1 MDLSIRTIKPEEI
14 PFSYTQSQNDNI
26 ESGCIG
32 FLRGDFDTSG
42 KGFYSTWEDKVKFLK
57 TDEFK
62 REFDDVINSLRFGYG
77 ELLKDR
83 SSLSAYCHNNPDG
96 VIEGNYTKEYGFRV
110 DTDEH
115 SYILR
120 CNPTKGDYNFYVYAY
135 DRETF
140 EKHLNEL
147 GVDDLSET
155 YKKNPDLCKKMK
167 AEQDKYKDWLMQQS
181 PEEILNHAYEYSVR
195 NDILTHTQYADL
207 SDELA
212 TALLNSPSPLSDV
225 YDRFIRVETDYI
237 MTIDGSIYEAAFRA
251 FEKAEAEKEKTMTVL
266 IVAPGEKP
274 TVETIPAGLDS
285 LYNQVGEPIQ
295 AIYPFEE
302 PVGIVCNDNGKING
316 MQLNRALRDDENSI
330 YDIVSGT
337 FLVVGLGEED
347 FCSLTPEQIEK
358 YSEHF
363 AEPEMFFMLDGE
375 IQAIPYNDP
384 SKYPLYEKP
393 FSEARDREEISAYRL
408 SSRADNMC
416 KTAIEAAINDNY
428 SDCRLD
434 PEGAK
439 KVIENFGID
448 RVKKILALT
457 CIVKDYDGRISPE
470 NKAWA
475 KTVRPNDEKDKID
488 LSLVI
493 DGVNPGLT
501 DIFVRQVKRI
511 ETERFEKKPSVLKKL
526 ESVKDNI
533 VPSLSTPKKK
543 EQVL

>member
-1 MDLSIRTIKPEEI
+1 MDLSIRPIKPEEI

-57 TDEFK
+57 TEKFK
-62 REFDDVINSLRFGYG
+62 KEFDDVINSLRLGNG

-83 SSLSAYCHNNPDG
+83 SSLSAYCQNNPEG

-120 CNPTKGDYNFYVYAY
+120 CNLTKGDYNFYVYAY
-135 DRETF
+135 DRVTF
-140 EKHLNEL
+140 EKHLNEIGGKIMDTAEINEKL
-147 GVDDLSET
+147 YDLMS
-155 YKKNPDLCKKMK
+155 
-167 AEQDKYKDWLMQQS
+167 AEQEKFKGWLLKQS
-181 PEEILNHAYEYSVR
+181 PEEILNHTQEYTVR
-195 NDILTHTQYADL
+195 EDILMAL
-207 SDELA
+207 SEIEIPENLA
-212 TALLNSPSPLSDV
+212 RALLESPAPLQEV
-225 YDRFIRVETDYI
+225 YDLFSDKETDY
-237 MTIDGSIYEAAFRA
+237 MQTLRDSITETAEHN
-251 FEKAEAEKEKTMTVL
+251 FELQQSKTEKTMTVL
-266 IVAPGEKP
+266 VVAPGEKP

-347 FCSLTPEQIEK
+347 FCSLSPEQIEK

-384 SKYPLYEKP
+384 SKFPIYEKS
-393 FSEARDREEISAYRL
+393 FEEARDREEISAYRL

-439 KVIENFGID
+439 KVVENFGID
-448 RVKKILALT
+448 RVKKILAFT

-475 KTVRPNDEKDKID
+475 KTVRPNDMKDKID

-501 DIFVRQVKRI
+501 DVFIRQVKKI
-511 ETERFEKKPSVLKKL
+511 EDERKPSVLKKL
-526 ESVKDNI
+526 ESAKDNI
-533 VPSLSTPKKK
+533 TPASTSPMKKD
-543 EQVL
+543 QVL

>member
-1 MDLSIRTIKPEEI
+1 MDLSIRPIKPEEI

-42 KGFYSTWEDKVKFLK
+42 KGFYTIWEDKVKFLK

-140 EKHLNEL
+140 EKHLNEIGGKDMGTEEL
-147 GVDDLSET
+147 KSTLYD
-155 YKKNPDLCKKMK
+155 MMH
-167 AEQDKYKDWLMQQS
+167 AEQQNYREWLMKQQ
-181 PEEILNHAYEYSVR
+181 PEEILSHTYEFTVR
-195 NDILTHTQYADL
+195 EDILVALEEVEL
-207 SDELA
+207 SDELMK
-212 TALLNSPSPLSDV
+212 ALMDSPSPLQEV
-225 YDRFIRVETDYI
+225 YEMFADKETDY
-237 MTIDGSIYEAAFRA
+237 MQTLRDTITETAEHN
-251 FEKAEAEKEKTMTVL
+251 FEKQTENSLTVL
-266 IVAPGEKP
+266 VVAPGEKP
-274 TVETIPAGLDS
+274 SVVTIPAGLDS

-347 FCSLTPEQIEK
+347 FCSLTLEQIEK

-384 SKYPLYEKP
+384 SKFPLYEKS

-439 KVIENFGID
+439 KVVENFGLD

-475 KTVRPNDEKDKID
+475 KTVRPNDVKDKID
-488 LSLVI
+488 LSLVV

-501 DIFVRQVKRI
+501 DIFVRQVKKI
-511 ETERFEKKPSVLKKL
+511 EDERKPSVLKKL
-526 ESVKDNI
+526 ETAKDNI
-533 VPSLSTPKKK
+533 VPSSSTPKKK

>member
-1 MDLSIRTIKPEEI
+1 MDLSIRPIKPEEI

-42 KGFYSTWEDKVKFLK
+42 KGFYTTWEDKVKFLK

-83 SSLSAYCHNNPDG
+83 SFLSAYCHNNPDG

-140 EKHLNEL
+140 EKHLNEIGGKDMGTEEL
-147 GVDDLSET
+147 KSTLYD
-155 YKKNPDLCKKMK
+155 MMH
-167 AEQDKYKDWLMQQS
+167 AEQQNYREWLMKQQ
-181 PEEILNHAYEYSVR
+181 PEEILSHTYEFTVR
-195 NDILTHTQYADL
+195 EDILVALEEVEL
-207 SDELA
+207 SDELMK
-212 TALLNSPSPLSDV
+212 ALMDSPSPLQEV
-225 YDRFIRVETDYI
+225 YEMFADKETDY
-237 MTIDGSIYEAAFRA
+237 MQNLRDTITETAEHN
-251 FEKAEAEKEKTMTVL
+251 FEKQTENTLTVL
-266 IVAPGEKP
+266 VVAPGEKP
-274 TVETIPAGLDS
+274 KVETIDCGLES
-285 LYNQVGEPIQ
+285 LQQQVGGYIE
-295 AIYPFEE
+295 AVYPFEE
-302 PVGIVCNDNGKING
+302 PVGLVCNEEGKING

-384 SKYPLYEKP
+384 SKFPLYEKS

-428 SDCRLD
+428 SECRLN

-439 KVIENFGID
+439 KVVENFGLD

-475 KTVRPNDEKDKID
+475 KTVRPNDVKDKID
-488 LSLVI
+488 LSLVV

-511 ETERFEKKPSVLKKL
+511 ETERSEKKPSVLKKL
-526 ESVKDNI
+526 ESAKDNI
-533 VPSLSTPKKK
+533 APASTAPKKK
-543 EQVL
+543 DQVL

>member
-1 MDLSIRTIKPEEI
+1 MNLSIRPIKPEEI
-14 PFSYTQSQNDNI
+14 PFSYKQSQNDNI

-42 KGFYSTWEDKVKFLK
+42 KGFYTTWEDKVKFLK

-140 EKHLNEL
+140 EKHLNEIGGKDMGTEEL
-147 GVDDLSET
+147 KSTLYD
-155 YKKNPDLCKKMK
+155 MMH
-167 AEQDKYKDWLMQQS
+167 AEQQNYREWLMKQQ
-181 PEEILNHAYEYSVR
+181 PEEILSHTYEFTVR
-195 NDILTHTQYADL
+195 EDILVALEEVEL
-207 SDELA
+207 SDELMK
-212 TALLNSPSPLSDV
+212 ALMDSPSPLQEV
-225 YDRFIRVETDYI
+225 YEMFADKETDY
-237 MTIDGSIYEAAFRA
+237 MQTLRDTITETAEHN
-251 FEKAEAEKEKTMTVL
+251 FEKQTENSLTVL

-274 TVETIPAGLDS
+274 SVVTIPAGLDS

-384 SKYPLYEKP
+384 SKFPLYEKP
-393 FSEARDREEISAYRL
+393 FAEARDSDEISAYRL

-439 KVIENFGID
+439 KVVENFGLD

-475 KTVRPNDEKDKID
+475 KTVRPNDVKDKID
-488 LSLVI
+488 LSLIV

-501 DIFVRQVKRI
+501 DIFIRQVKKI
-511 ETERFEKKPSVLKKL
+511 EDERKPSVLKKL
-526 ESVKDNI
+526 ESAKDNI
-533 VPSLSTPKKK
+533 APASTVPKKK
-543 EQVL
+543 DQVL

>member
-1 MDLSIRTIKPEEI
+1 MDLSIRPIKPEEI

-26 ESGCIG
+26 ESGCVG

-42 KGFYSTWEDKVKFLK
+42 KGFYTTWEDKVKFLK

-83 SSLSAYCHNNPDG
+83 SSLSAYCQNNPDG

-140 EKHLNEL
+140 EKHLNEIGGKDMGTEEL
-147 GVDDLSET
+147 KSTLYD
-155 YKKNPDLCKKMK
+155 MMH
-167 AEQDKYKDWLMQQS
+167 AEQQNYREWLMKQQ
-181 PEEILNHAYEYSVR
+181 PEEILSHTYEFTVR
-195 NDILTHTQYADL
+195 EDILVALEQVEL
-207 SDELA
+207 SDNLMK
-212 TALLNSPSPLSDV
+212 ALMDSPSPLQEV
-225 YDRFIRVETDYI
+225 YEMFANKETDY
-237 MTIDGSIYEAAFRA
+237 MQTLRDTITEAAEHN
-251 FEKAEAEKEKTMTVL
+251 FEKQTENSLTVL
-266 IVAPGEKP
+266 VVAPGEKP
-274 TVETIPAGLDS
+274 RVETIDCGLEC
-285 LYNQVGEPIQ
+285 LQQQVGGYIE
-295 AIYPFEE
+295 AVYPFEE
-302 PVGIVCNDNGKING
+302 PVGLVCNEEGKING

-363 AEPEMFFMLDGE
+363 AEPEMFFMLNGE

-384 SKYPLYEKP
+384 SKFPLYEKS
-393 FSEARDREEISAYRL
+393 FAEAREREEISAFRL

-428 SDCRLD
+428 SDCRFD

-439 KVIENFGID
+439 KVVENFGID
-448 RVKKILALT
+448 RIKKILALT
-457 CIVKDYDGRISPE
+457 CIVKDYDGRISDE

-475 KTVRPNDEKDKID
+475 KTVRPNDVKDKID
-488 LSLVI
+488 LSLVV

-511 ETERFEKKPSVLKKL
+511 ETERSEKKPSVLKKL
-526 ESVKDNI
+526 ESAKDNI
-533 VPSLSTPKKK
+533 APASTAPKKK
-543 EQVL
+543 DQVL

>member
-1 MDLSIRTIKPEEI
+1 MNLSIRPIKPEEI
-14 PFSYTQSQNDNI
+14 PFSYKQSQNDYV

-83 SSLSAYCHNNPDG
+83 SSLSTYCHNNPDG

-140 EKHLNEL
+140 EKHLNEIGGKDMGTEEL
-147 GVDDLSET
+147 KSTLYD
-155 YKKNPDLCKKMK
+155 MMH
-167 AEQDKYKDWLMQQS
+167 AEQQNYREWLMKQQ
-181 PEEILNHAYEYSVR
+181 PEEILSHTYEFTVR
-195 NDILTHTQYADL
+195 EDILVALEQVEL
-207 SDELA
+207 SDNLMK
-212 TALLNSPSPLSDV
+212 ALMDSPSPLQEV
-225 YDRFIRVETDYI
+225 YEMFADKETDY
-237 MTIDGSIYEAAFRA
+237 MQTLRNTITETAEHN
-251 FEKAEAEKEKTMTVL
+251 FEKQTENSLTVL
-266 IVAPGEKP
+266 VVAPGEKP
-274 TVETIPAGLDS
+274 RVETIDCGLES
-285 LYNQVGEPIQ
+285 LQQQVGGYIE
-295 AIYPFEE
+295 AVYPFEE
-302 PVGIVCNDNGKING
+302 PVGLVCNEEGKING

-384 SKYPLYEKP
+384 SKFPLYEKF
-393 FSEARDREEISAYRL
+393 FSEARDRDEISAYRL

-439 KVIENFGID
+439 KVVENFGLD

-475 KTVRPNDEKDKID
+475 KTVRPNDVKDKID
-488 LSLVI
+488 LSLVV

-511 ETERFEKKPSVLKKL
+511 ETERSEKKPSVLKKL
-526 ESVKDNI
+526 ESAKDNI
-533 VPSLSTPKKK
+533 APASTAPKKK
-543 EQVL
+543 DQVL

>member
-1 MDLSIRTIKPEEI
+1 MDLSIRPIKPEEI
-14 PFSYTQSQNDNI
+14 PFSYKQSQNDYV

-83 SSLSAYCHNNPDG
+83 SSLSAYCQNNPDG

-140 EKHLNEL
+140 EKHLNEIGGKDMGTEEL
-147 GVDDLSET
+147 KSTLYD
-155 YKKNPDLCKKMK
+155 MMH
-167 AEQDKYKDWLMQQS
+167 AEQQNYREWLMKQQ
-181 PEEILNHAYEYSVR
+181 PEEILSHTYEFTVR
-195 NDILTHTQYADL
+195 EDILVALEQVEL
-207 SDELA
+207 SDNLMK
-212 TALLNSPSPLSDV
+212 ALMDSPSPLQEV
-225 YDRFIRVETDYI
+225 YEMFADKETDY
-237 MTIDGSIYEAAFRA
+237 MQTLRNTITETAEHN
-251 FEKAEAEKEKTMTVL
+251 FEKQTENSLTVL
-266 IVAPGEKP
+266 VVAPGEKP
-274 TVETIPAGLDS
+274 RVETIDCGLES
-285 LYNQVGEPIQ
+285 LQQQVGGYIE
-295 AIYPFEE
+295 AVYPFEE
-302 PVGIVCNDNGKING
+302 PVGLVCNEEGKING

-384 SKYPLYEKP
+384 SKFPLYEKS

-439 KVIENFGID
+439 KVVENFGID

-475 KTVRPNDEKDKID
+475 KTVRPNDVKDKID
-488 LSLVI
+488 LSLVV

-501 DIFVRQVKRI
+501 DVFIRQVMKI
-511 ETERFEKKPSVLKKL
+511 EDERKPSVLKKL
-526 ESVKDNI
+526 ETAKDNI
-533 VPSLSTPKKK
+533 VPSSSTPKKK

>member
-1 MDLSIRTIKPEEI
+1 MDLSIRPIKLEEI

-42 KGFYSTWEDKVKFLK
+42 KGFYTTWEDKVKFLK

-140 EKHLNEL
+140 EKHLNEIGGKDMGTEEL
-147 GVDDLSET
+147 KSTLYD
-155 YKKNPDLCKKMK
+155 MMH
-167 AEQDKYKDWLMQQS
+167 AEQQNYREWLMKQQ
-181 PEEILNHAYEYSVR
+181 PEEILSHTYEFTVR
-195 NDILTHTQYADL
+195 EDILVALEQVEL
-207 SDELA
+207 SDNLMK
-212 TALLNSPSPLSDV
+212 ALMDSPSPLQEV
-225 YDRFIRVETDYI
+225 YEMFADKETDY
-237 MTIDGSIYEAAFRA
+237 MQTLRDTITETAEHN
-251 FEKAEAEKEKTMTVL
+251 FEKQTENSLTVL
-266 IVAPGEKP
+266 VVAPGEKP
-274 TVETIPAGLDS
+274 SVVTIPAGLDS

-363 AEPEMFFMLDGE
+363 AEPEMFFMLDGV

-384 SKYPLYEKP
+384 SKFPLYEKS

-439 KVIENFGID
+439 KVVENFGID

-470 NKAWA
+470 NKVWA
-475 KTVRPNDEKDKID
+475 KTVRPNDVKDKID

-493 DGVNPGLT
+493 DGVNAGLT
-501 DIFVRQVKRI
+501 DIFVRQIKKI
-511 ETERFEKKPSVLKKL
+511 EYERKPSVLKKL
-526 ESVKDNI
+526 ESAKDNI
-533 VPSLSTPKKK
+533 APVSTAPKKK
-543 EQVL
+543 DQVL

>member
-1 MDLSIRTIKPEEI
+1 MDLSIRPIKPEEI
-14 PFSYTQSQNDNI
+14 PFSYKQSQNDYV

-42 KGFYSTWEDKVKFLK
+42 KGFYTTWEDKVKFLK

-140 EKHLNEL
+140 EKHLNEIGGKDMGTEEL
-147 GVDDLSET
+147 KSTLYD
-155 YKKNPDLCKKMK
+155 MMH
-167 AEQDKYKDWLMQQS
+167 AEQQNYREWLMKQQ
-181 PEEILNHAYEYSVR
+181 PEEILSHTYEFTVR
-195 NDILTHTQYADL
+195 EDILVALEQVEL
-207 SDELA
+207 SDNLMK
-212 TALLNSPSPLSDV
+212 ALMDSPSPLQEV
-225 YDRFIRVETDYI
+225 YEMFADKETDY
-237 MTIDGSIYEAAFRA
+237 MQTLRDTITETAEHN
-251 FEKAEAEKEKTMTVL
+251 FEKQTENSLTVL
-266 IVAPGEKP
+266 VVAPGEKP
-274 TVETIPAGLDS
+274 SVVTIPAGLDS

-384 SKYPLYEKP
+384 SKFPLYEKS

-439 KVIENFGID
+439 KVVENFGID

-470 NKAWA
+470 NKVWA
-475 KTVRPNDEKDKID
+475 KTVRPNDVKDKID
-488 LSLVI
+488 LSLVV

-501 DIFVRQVKRI
+501 DIFVRQVKKI
-511 ETERFEKKPSVLKKL
+511 ETERSEKKHSVLKKL
-526 ESVKDNI
+526 ESAKDNI
-533 VPSLSTPKKK
+533 APASTAPKKK
-543 EQVL
+543 DQVL

>member
-1 MDLSIRTIKPEEI
+1 MDLSIRPIKPEEI
-14 PFSYTQSQNDNI
+14 PFSYTQSQNDYV

-42 KGFYSTWEDKVKFLK
+42 KGFYTTWEDKVKFLK

-83 SSLSAYCHNNPDG
+83 SSLSAYCQNNPDG

-140 EKHLNEL
+140 EKHLNEIGGKDMGTEEL
-147 GVDDLSET
+147 KSTLYD
-155 YKKNPDLCKKMK
+155 MMH
-167 AEQDKYKDWLMQQS
+167 AEQQNYREWLMKQQ
-181 PEEILNHAYEYSVR
+181 PEEILSHTYEFTVR
-195 NDILTHTQYADL
+195 EDILVALEEVEL
-207 SDELA
+207 SDELMK
-212 TALLNSPSPLSDV
+212 ALMDSPSPLQEV
-225 YDRFIRVETDYI
+225 YEMFADKETDY
-237 MTIDGSIYEAAFRA
+237 MQTLRDTITETAEHN
-251 FEKAEAEKEKTMTVL
+251 FEKQTENTLTVL
-266 IVAPGEKP
+266 VVAPGEKP
-274 TVETIPAGLDS
+274 KVETIDCGLES
-285 LYNQVGEPIQ
+285 LQQQVGGYIE
-295 AIYPFEE
+295 AVYPFEE
-302 PVGIVCNDNGKING
+302 PVGLVCNEEGKING
-316 MQLNRALRDDENSI
+316 MQLNRALRDDENGI

-384 SKYPLYEKP
+384 SKFPLYEKP
-393 FSEARDREEISAYRL
+393 FAEARDREEISAYRL

-416 KTAIEAAINDNY
+416 KTAIEGAINDNY

-439 KVIENFGID
+439 KVVENFGID

-475 KTVRPNDEKDKID
+475 KTVRPNDDKEKID
-488 LSLVI
+488 LSLVV

-501 DIFVRQVKRI
+501 DIFVRQIKKI
-511 ETERFEKKPSVLKKL
+511 EGERKPSVLKKL
-526 ESVKDNI
+526 ESAKDNI
-533 VPSLSTPKKK
+533 SPASTATKKK
-543 EQVL
+543 DQVL

>member
-1 MDLSIRTIKPEEI
+1 MNLSIRPIKPEEI
-14 PFSYTQSQNDNI
+14 PFSYKQSQNDNI

-42 KGFYSTWEDKVKFLK
+42 KGFYTTWEDKVKFLK

-83 SSLSAYCHNNPDG
+83 SSLSAYCQNKPDG

-140 EKHLNEL
+140 EKHLNEIGGKDMGTEEL
-147 GVDDLSET
+147 KSTLYD
-155 YKKNPDLCKKMK
+155 MMH
-167 AEQDKYKDWLMQQS
+167 AEQQNYREWLMKQQ
-181 PEEILNHAYEYSVR
+181 PEEILSHTYEFTVR
-195 NDILTHTQYADL
+195 EDILVALEEVEL
-207 SDELA
+207 SDELMK
-212 TALLNSPSPLSDV
+212 ALMDSPSPLQEV
-225 YDRFIRVETDYI
+225 YEMFADKETDY
-237 MTIDGSIYEAAFRA
+237 MQTLRDTITETAEHN
-251 FEKAEAEKEKTMTVL
+251 FEKQTENTLTVL
-266 IVAPGEKP
+266 VVAPGEKP
-274 TVETIPAGLDS
+274 KVETIDCGLES
-285 LYNQVGEPIQ
+285 LQQQVGGYIE
-295 AIYPFEE
+295 AVYPFEE
-302 PVGIVCNDNGKING
+302 PVGFVCNEEGKING

-358 YSEHF
+358 YAEHF

-384 SKYPLYEKP
+384 SKFPLYEKS

-428 SDCRLD
+428 SDSKLD

-439 KVIENFGID
+439 KVVENFGID

-475 KTVRPNDEKDKID
+475 KTVRPNDVKDKID
-488 LSLVI
+488 LSLVV

-501 DIFVRQVKRI
+501 DIFVRQVKKI
-511 ETERFEKKPSVLKKL
+511 ETERSEKKPSVLKKL
-526 ESVKDNI
+526 ESAKDNI
-533 VPSLSTPKKK
+533 APASTTPKKK
-543 EQVL
+543 DQVL

>member
-1 MDLSIRTIKPEEI
+1 MDLSIRPIKPEEI

-83 SSLSAYCHNNPDG
+83 SSLSAYCQNNPDG

-140 EKHLNEL
+140 EKHLNEIGGKDMGTEEL
-147 GVDDLSET
+147 KSTLYD
-155 YKKNPDLCKKMK
+155 MMH
-167 AEQDKYKDWLMQQS
+167 AEQQNYREWLMKQQ
-181 PEEILNHAYEYSVR
+181 PEEILSHTYEFTVR
-195 NDILTHTQYADL
+195 EDILVALEEVEL
-207 SDELA
+207 SDELMK
-212 TALLNSPSPLSDV
+212 ALMDSPSPLQEV
-225 YDRFIRVETDYI
+225 YEMFADKETDY
-237 MTIDGSIYEAAFRA
+237 MQTLRDTITETAEYN
-251 FEKAEAEKEKTMTVL
+251 FEKQTENTLTVL
-266 IVAPGEKP
+266 VVAPGEKP
-274 TVETIPAGLDS
+274 KVETIDCGLES
-285 LYNQVGEPIQ
+285 LQQQVGGYIE
-295 AIYPFEE
+295 AVYPFEE
-302 PVGIVCNDNGKING
+302 PVGLVCNEEGKING
-316 MQLNRALRDDENSI
+316 MQLNRALRNDDNSI

-384 SKYPLYEKP
+384 SKFPLYEKS
-393 FSEARDREEISAYRL
+393 FLEAREREEISAYRL

-416 KTAIEAAINDNY
+416 KTAVEAAINDNY
-428 SDCRLD
+428 SECRLN

-439 KVIENFGID
+439 KVVENFGLD

-475 KTVRPNDEKDKID
+475 KTVRPNDAKEKID

-501 DIFVRQVKRI
+501 DIFIRQVKKI
-511 ETERFEKKPSVLKKL
+511 EAEHNQPQSVLKKL
-526 ESVKDNI
+526 ESAKENV
-533 VPSLSTPKKK
+533 VPSTPTPKKK

>member
-1 MDLSIRTIKPEEI
+1 MDLSIRPIKPEEI
-14 PFSYTQSQNDNI
+14 SFSYKQSQNDNI

-140 EKHLNEL
+140 EKHLNEIGGKDMGTEEL
-147 GVDDLSET
+147 KSTLYD
-155 YKKNPDLCKKMK
+155 MMH
-167 AEQDKYKDWLMQQS
+167 AEQQNYREWLMKQQ
-181 PEEILNHAYEYSVR
+181 PEEILSHTYEFTVR
-195 NDILTHTQYADL
+195 EDILVALEQVEL
-207 SDELA
+207 SDNLMK
-212 TALLNSPSPLSDV
+212 ALMDSPSPLQEV
-225 YDRFIRVETDYI
+225 YEMFADKETDY
-237 MTIDGSIYEAAFRA
+237 MQTLRDTITETAEHN
-251 FEKAEAEKEKTMTVL
+251 FEKQTENSLTVL
-266 IVAPGEKP
+266 VVAPGEKP
-274 TVETIPAGLDS
+274 SVVTIPAGLDS

-384 SKYPLYEKP
+384 SKFPLYDKS
-393 FSEARDREEISAYRL
+393 FAEARDRDEISAYRL

-439 KVIENFGID
+439 KVVENFGID

-475 KTVRPNDEKDKID
+475 KTVRPNDVKDKID
-488 LSLVI
+488 LSLVV
-493 DGVNPGLT
+493 DGVNSGLT
-501 DIFVRQVKRI
+501 DIFIRQVKKI
-511 ETERFEKKPSVLKKL
+511 EDERKPSVLKKL
-526 ESVKDNI
+526 ETAKDNI
-533 VPSLSTPKKK
+533 VPSSSTPKKK

>member
-1 MDLSIRTIKPEEI
+1 MNLSIRPIKPEEI
-14 PFSYTQSQNDNI
+14 PFSYKQSQNDNI

-42 KGFYSTWEDKVKFLK
+42 KGFYTTWEDKVKFLK

-83 SSLSAYCHNNPDG
+83 SSLSAYCHNNHDG

-140 EKHLNEL
+140 EKHLNEIGGKDMSTEEL
-147 GVDDLSET
+147 KSTLYD
-155 YKKNPDLCKKMK
+155 MMH
-167 AEQDKYKDWLMQQS
+167 AEQQNYREWLMKQQ
-181 PEEILNHAYEYSVR
+181 PEEILSHTYEFTVR
-195 NDILTHTQYADL
+195 EDILVALEQVEL
-207 SDELA
+207 SDNLMK
-212 TALLNSPSPLSDV
+212 ALMDSPSPLQEV
-225 YDRFIRVETDYI
+225 YEMFADKETDY
-237 MTIDGSIYEAAFRA
+237 MQTLRDTITETAEHNI
-251 FEKAEAEKEKTMTVL
+251 EKQTENSLTVL
-266 IVAPGEKP
+266 VVAPGEKP
-274 TVETIPAGLDS
+274 SVVTIPAGLDS

-375 IQAIPYNDP
+375 IQAIPYNVP
-384 SKYPLYEKP
+384 SKFPLYEKS
-393 FSEARDREEISAYRL
+393 FAEARDREEISAYRL

-439 KVIENFGID
+439 KVVENFGID

-475 KTVRPNDEKDKID
+475 KTVRPNDVKDKID

-493 DGVNPGLT
+493 DGVNPGIA
-501 DIFVRQVKRI
+501 DVFIRQVKKI
-511 ETERFEKKPSVLKKL
+511 EDERKPSVLKKL
-526 ESVKDNI
+526 ETAKDNI
-533 VPSLSTPKKK
+533 VPSSSTPKKK

>member
-1 MDLSIRTIKPEEI
+1 MDLSIRPIKLEEI
-14 PFSYTQSQNDNI
+14 PFSYKQSQNDYV

-135 DRETF
+135 VRETF
-140 EKHLNEL
+140 EKHLNEIGGKDMGTEEL
-147 GVDDLSET
+147 KSTLYD
-155 YKKNPDLCKKMK
+155 MMH
-167 AEQDKYKDWLMQQS
+167 AEQQNYREWLMKQQ
-181 PEEILNHAYEYSVR
+181 PEEILSHTYEFTVR
-195 NDILTHTQYADL
+195 EDILVALEQVEL
-207 SDELA
+207 SDNLMK
-212 TALLNSPSPLSDV
+212 ALMDSPSPLQEV
-225 YDRFIRVETDYI
+225 YEMFADKETDY
-237 MTIDGSIYEAAFRA
+237 MQTLRDTITETAEHN
-251 FEKAEAEKEKTMTVL
+251 FEKQTENSLTVL
-266 IVAPGEKP
+266 VVAPGEKP
-274 TVETIPAGLDS
+274 SVVTIPAGLDS

-347 FCSLTPEQIEK
+347 FS
-358 YSEHF
+358 
-363 AEPEMFFMLDGE
+363 
-375 IQAIPYNDP
+375 
-384 SKYPLYEKP
+384 
-393 FSEARDREEISAYRL
+393 
-408 SSRADNMC
+408 
-416 KTAIEAAINDNY
+416 
-428 SDCRLD
+428 
-434 PEGAK
+434 
-439 KVIENFGID
+439 
-448 RVKKILALT
+448 
-457 CIVKDYDGRISPE
+457 
-470 NKAWA
+470 
-475 KTVRPNDEKDKID
+475 
-488 LSLVI
+488 
-493 DGVNPGLT
+493 
-501 DIFVRQVKRI
+501 
-511 ETERFEKKPSVLKKL
+511 
-526 ESVKDNI
+526 
-533 VPSLSTPKKK
+533 
-543 EQVL
+543 

>member
-1 MDLSIRTIKPEEI
+1 MDLSIRPIKPEEI

-42 KGFYSTWEDKVKFLK
+42 KGFYTTWEDKIKFLK

-83 SSLSAYCHNNPDG
+83 SSLSAYCQNNPDG

-135 DRETF
+135 DRDTF
-140 EKHLNEL
+140 EKHLNEIGGKDMGTEEL
-147 GVDDLSET
+147 KSTLYD
-155 YKKNPDLCKKMK
+155 MMH
-167 AEQDKYKDWLMQQS
+167 AEQQNYREWLMKQQ
-181 PEEILNHAYEYSVR
+181 PEEILSHTYEFTVR
-195 NDILTHTQYADL
+195 EDILVALEEVEL
-207 SDELA
+207 SDELMK
-212 TALLNSPSPLSDV
+212 ALMDSPSPLQEV
-225 YDRFIRVETDYI
+225 YEMFADKETDY
-237 MTIDGSIYEAAFRA
+237 MQTLRDTITETAEHN
-251 FEKAEAEKEKTMTVL
+251 FEKQTENTLTVL
-266 IVAPGEKP
+266 VVAPGEKP
-274 TVETIPAGLDS
+274 KVETIDCGLES
-285 LYNQVGEPIQ
+285 LQQQVGGYIE
-295 AIYPFEE
+295 AVYPFEE
-302 PVGIVCNDNGKING
+302 PVGLVCNEEGKING

-363 AEPEMFFMLDGE
+363 AEPEMFFMLDGV

-384 SKYPLYEKP
+384 SKFPLYEKS

-439 KVIENFGID
+439 RVVENFGID

-475 KTVRPNDEKDKID
+475 KTVRPNDVKDKID
-488 LSLVI
+488 LSLVV

-501 DIFVRQVKRI
+501 DIFVRQVKKI
-511 ETERFEKKPSVLKKL
+511 ETERSEKKPSVLKKL
-526 ESVKDNI
+526 ESAKDNI
-533 VPSLSTPKKK
+533 APATPTTKKK
-543 EQVL
+543 DQVL

>member
-1 MDLSIRTIKPEEI
+1 MDLSIRPIKPEEI
-14 PFSYTQSQNDNI
+14 SFSYTQSQNDNI

-42 KGFYSTWEDKVKFLK
+42 KGFYTTWEDKVKFLK

-77 ELLKDR
+77 GLLKDR
-83 SSLSAYCHNNPDG
+83 SSLSAYCQNNPDG

-140 EKHLNEL
+140 EKHLNEIGGKDMGTEEL
-147 GVDDLSET
+147 KSTLYDMM
-155 YKKNPDLCKKMK
+155 Y
-167 AEQDKYKDWLMQQS
+167 AEQQNYREWLMKQQ
-181 PEEILNHAYEYSVR
+181 PEEILSHTYEFTVR
-195 NDILTHTQYADL
+195 EDILVAL
-207 SDELA
+207 EEVEISDELMK
-212 TALLNSPSPLSDV
+212 ALMDSPSPLQEV
-225 YDRFIRVETDYI
+225 YEMFADKETDY
-237 MTIDGSIYEAAFRA
+237 MQNLRDTITETAEHN
-251 FEKAEAEKEKTMTVL
+251 FEKQTENSLTVL
-266 IVAPGEKP
+266 VVAPGEKP
-274 TVETIPAGLDS
+274 KVETIDCGLES
-285 LYNQVGEPIQ
+285 LQQQVGGYIE
-295 AIYPFEE
+295 AVYPFEE
-302 PVGIVCNDNGKING
+302 PVGLVCNEEGKING
-316 MQLNRALRDDENSI
+316 MQLNRALRDDDNSI

-363 AEPEMFFMLDGE
+363 VEPEMFFMLDGE

-384 SKYPLYEKP
+384 SKFPLYEKS
-393 FSEARDREEISAYRL
+393 FAEARDREEISAYRL

-439 KVIENFGID
+439 KVVENFGVD

-457 CIVKDYDGRISPE
+457 AIVKDWDERISPE

-475 KTVRPNDEKDKID
+475 RTVRPNDAKEKID

-501 DIFVRQVKRI
+501 DIFIRQVKRV
-511 ETERFEKKPSVLKKL
+511 EAEHNQPQSVLKKL
-526 ESVKDNI
+526 ESAKENVA
-533 VPSLSTPKKK
+533 PSTPTPKKK

>member
-1 MDLSIRTIKPEEI
+1 MDLSIRPIKPEEI
-14 PFSYTQSQNDNI
+14 PFSYKQSQNDYV

-32 FLRGDFDTSG
+32 FIRGDFDTSG
-42 KGFYSTWEDKVKFLK
+42 KGFYTTWEDKVSILK

-83 SSLSAYCHNNPDG
+83 SSLSAYCQNNPDG

-140 EKHLNEL
+140 EKHLNGIGGKDMGTEEL
-147 GVDDLSET
+147 KSTLYD
-155 YKKNPDLCKKMK
+155 MMH
-167 AEQDKYKDWLMQQS
+167 AEQQNYREWLMKQQ
-181 PEEILNHAYEYSVR
+181 PEEILSHTYEFTVR
-195 NDILTHTQYADL
+195 EDILVALEQVEL
-207 SDELA
+207 SDNLMK
-212 TALLNSPSPLSDV
+212 ALMDSPSPLQEV
-225 YDRFIRVETDYI
+225 YEMFADKETDY
-237 MTIDGSIYEAAFRA
+237 MQTLRDTITETAEHN
-251 FEKAEAEKEKTMTVL
+251 FEKQTENSLTVL
-266 IVAPGEKP
+266 VVAPGEKP
-274 TVETIPAGLDS
+274 RIETIDCGLES
-285 LYNQVGEPIQ
+285 LQQQVGGYIE
-295 AIYPFEE
+295 AVYPFEE
-302 PVGIVCNDNGKING
+302 PVGLVCNEEGKING

-384 SKYPLYEKP
+384 SKFPLYEKP
-393 FSEARDREEISAYRL
+393 FAEARDSDEISAYRL

-439 KVIENFGID
+439 KVVENFGID

-470 NKAWA
+470 NNAWA
-475 KTVRPNDEKDKID
+475 KTVRPNDVKDKID
-488 LSLVI
+488 LSLVV

-511 ETERFEKKPSVLKKL
+511 ETERSEKKPSVLKKL
-526 ESVKDNI
+526 KSAKDNI
-533 VPSLSTPKKK
+533 VPSSSTPKKK